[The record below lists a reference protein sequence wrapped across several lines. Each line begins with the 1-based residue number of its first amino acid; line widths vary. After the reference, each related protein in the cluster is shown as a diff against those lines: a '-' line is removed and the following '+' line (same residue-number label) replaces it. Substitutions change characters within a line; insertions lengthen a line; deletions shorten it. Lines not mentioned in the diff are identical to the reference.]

1 MTKIKFSDEN
11 IHQSDLK
18 NVEGVAYSGG
28 PVRQYWSDFPI
39 YVDLEGMEIQN
50 QIPILF
56 SHYNS
61 PTSRLGEATIENNK
75 KTLVFNGVIDTD
87 GDELAQEIVRKGIKI
102 DWQVSIGADVLAMEE
117 LRDGETIEVNGNNVT
132 GPVTIVKKSLLREI
146 SVVAV
151 GADSDTNMK
160 IMASLDLNK
169 KGKNVME
176 NIENAKNKELEKIK
190 ELKQIAAEYPDILE
204 KAIKFDWTKEQTE
217 ETVKTIQD
225 FKKQHDA
232 TMGNI
237 IVHSGHDV
245 SEKTLEAA
253 LSLSAG
259 ISAETIAKDCGAKEL
274 EFAEKNLRGFGIRD
288 LFMKCAEKNAS
299 YIPGSFSNETIRAGY
314 SNAQI
319 TGILSNVANKR
330 ALQAFNMQES
340 IAEKVCS
347 AGDLNDFKVSERYRL
362 NEVGDL
368 DVVPDGGEIKS
379 GVLTE
384 DRATNQLRTYGKL
397 FTLTRQMIYNDDLGE
412 FLKIPVAMGMKA
424 KKKIDQVFFTR
435 LLENPAQGDTE
446 NLFSTAHKNYM
457 NGADSALS
465 VESLEKLIGMFMDQT
480 DSAGDPIDVSPKYLI
495 VPTAL
500 YALAQRLTMSQYLIG
515 TTTKAVPALNVLA
528 NYNIQVIASPYLSNT
543 KYTNASAKGF
553 YLFADPAQVDT
564 FEIGYFRGNRT
575 PIVEQGETDFNTL
588 GTAFRVYFDFGIR
601 EQDFRGMAFSK
612 GEA

>member
-28 PVRQYWSDFPI
+28 PVRQNWSDFPI

-160 IMASLDLNK
+160 IMALLDLK
-169 KGKNVME
+169 KKRKNVMG
-176 NIENAKNKELEKIK
+176 NIEDAKNKELEKIK

-204 KAIKFDWTKEQTE
+204 KAIKFDWSKEQTE

-288 LFMKCAEKNAS
+288 LFIKCAEKNSS
-299 YIPGSFSNETIRAGY
+299 YVAGSFSNETIRAGY
-314 SNAQI
+314 STAQI

-384 DRATNQLRTYGKL
+384 DRATNQLQTYGKM

-446 NLFSTAHKNYM
+446 NLFSAAHKNYM

-515 TTTKAVPALNVLA
+515 TTAKAVPALNVLA

-543 KYTNASAKGF
+543 KYTNASATGF

>member
-259 ISAETIAKDCGAKEL
+259 ISAETIAKDCGAQEL

-288 LFMKCAEKNAS
+288 LFIKCAEKNSS
-299 YIPGSFSNETIRAGY
+299 YVAGSFSNETIRAGY
-314 SNAQI
+314 STAKI

-362 NEVGDL
+362 NEGGDL
-368 DVVPDGGEIKS
+368 DVVTDGGKIKS

-384 DRATNQLRTYGKL
+384 DRATNQLKTYGKL

-515 TTTKAVPALNVLA
+515 TTTKAVPALNVLS

-543 KYTNASAKGF
+543 KYTNASSTGF

-612 GEA
+612 GAA

>member
-18 NVEGVAYSGG
+18 NVEGIAYSGG
-28 PVRQYWSDFPI
+28 PVLQDWSDFPI

-61 PTSRLGEATIENNK
+61 PNSRMGEATIENNK
-75 KTLVFNGVIDTD
+75 KTLVFKGVIDTEE
-87 GDELAQEIVRKGIKI
+87 DELAQEIVRKGIKI

-151 GADSDTNMK
+151 GADADTNMK

-169 KGKNVME
+169 KGKKVME
-176 NIENAKNKELEKIK
+176 NIENAKDKELEKIK

-259 ISAETIAKDCGAKEL
+259 ISAETIAKDCGAQEL
-274 EFAEKNLRGFGIRD
+274 EFSEKNLRGFGIRD

-314 SNAQI
+314 STAQI

-347 AGDLNDFKVSERYRL
+347 AGDLNDFKVAERYRL

-384 DRATNQLRTYGKL
+384 DRATNQLKTYGKL

-515 TTTKAVPALNVLA
+515 TTTKAVPALNVLS

-543 KYTNASAKGF
+543 KYTNASSTGF

-612 GEA
+612 GAA

>member
-1 MTKIKFSDEN
+1 M
-11 IHQSDLK
+11 
-18 NVEGVAYSGG
+18 
-28 PVRQYWSDFPI
+28 
-39 YVDLEGMEIQN
+39 
-50 QIPILF
+50 
-56 SHYNS
+56 
-61 PTSRLGEATIENNK
+61 GEATIENNK
-75 KTLVFNGVIDTD
+75 KTLVFKGVIDTEE
-87 GDELAQEIVRKGIKI
+87 DELAQEIVRKGIKI

-151 GADSDTNMK
+151 GADADTNMK

-259 ISAETIAKDCGAKEL
+259 ISAETIAKDCGAQEL

-314 SNAQI
+314 STAQI

-384 DRATNQLRTYGKL
+384 DRATNQLKTYGKL

-465 VESLEKLIGMFMDQT
+465 VESLEKMIGMFMDQT

-515 TTTKAVPALNVLA
+515 TTTKAVPALNVLS

-543 KYTNASAKGF
+543 KYTNASSTGF

-612 GEA
+612 GAA

>member
-1 MTKIKFSDEN
+1 MNEIKFQEET
-11 IHQSDLK
+11 IQTGDLK
-18 NVEGVAYSGG
+18 HVEGIAYSGG
-28 PVRQYWSDFPI
+28 AVTQYWSERPI
-39 YVDLEGMEIQN
+39 YIDIAGMEIAK

-56 SHYNS
+56 SHENS
-61 PTSRLGEATIENNK
+61 PSARIGEAEIT
-75 KTLVFNGVIDTD
+75 KTGNALEFKGVIDAG
-87 GDELAQEIVRKGIKI
+87 GDERAYEVVKKGLKI
-102 DWQVSIGADVLAMEE
+102 DWQVSIGAEVRSAKRIESE
-117 LRDGETIEVNGNNVT
+117 ETIEVNGQTVQGPALIVT
-132 GPVTIVKKSLLREI
+132 ESLLREI

-151 GADSDTNMK
+151 GADAETNMK
-160 IMASLDLNK
+160 IVASLNFNENK
-169 KGKNVME
+169 GLKMDKSE
-176 NIENAKNKELEKIK
+176 EKTKELERIK
-190 ELKQIAAEYPDILE
+190 AVKQVAAEYPDVLE
-204 KAIKFDWTKEQTE
+204 KAIKNDWTKEQTE
-217 ETVKTIQD
+217 QTVNAIQE
-225 FKKQHDA
+225 FKKQHEVTA
-232 TMGNI
+232 GNV

-314 SNAQI
+314 STAQI
-319 TGILSNVANKR
+319 PGILSNVANKR

-347 AGDLNDFKVSERYRL
+347 VGDLNDFKVSERYRL

-368 DVVPDGGEIKS
+368 DVIPDGGEIKN

-384 DRATNQLRTYGKL
+384 DRATNQLQTYGKM

-435 LLENPAQGDTE
+435 LLENPEQGDAE
-446 NLFSTAHKNYM
+446 DLFSEAHKNYM
-457 NGADSALS
+457 DGADSALS

-515 TTTKAVPALNVLA
+515 TTAKAVPALNVLS
-528 NYNIQVIASPYLSNT
+528 NYNIQVIASPYLANT
-543 KYTNASAKGF
+543 KYTNASATGF

-612 GEA
+612 GIA

>member
-28 PVRQYWSDFPI
+28 PVRQSWSDFPI

-61 PTSRLGEATIENNK
+61 PTSRMGEATIENNK
-75 KTLVFNGVIDTD
+75 KTLVFKGVIDTEE
-87 GDELAQEIVRKGIKI
+87 DELAQEIVRKGIKI

-117 LRDGETIEVNGNNVT
+117 LLDGETIEVNGNNVT

-232 TMGNI
+232 TMSNI

-245 SEKTLEAA
+245 NEKTLEAA

-259 ISAETIAKDCGAKEL
+259 IEKDTIAKDCGTQEL
-274 EFAEKNLRGFGIRD
+274 EFAEKNLHGFGIRD
-288 LFMKCAEKNAS
+288 LFIKCAEKNSS
-299 YIPGSFSNETIRAGY
+299 YVAGSFSNETIRAGY
-314 SNAQI
+314 STAKI

-384 DRATNQLRTYGKL
+384 DRATNQLKTYGKL

-515 TTTKAVPALNVLA
+515 TTTKAVPALNVLS

-612 GEA
+612 GAA

>member
-61 PTSRLGEATIENNK
+61 PTSRIGEATIENNK
-75 KTLVFNGVIDTD
+75 KTLVFKGVIDTE
-87 GDELAQEIVRKGIKI
+87 GDERAQEIVRKGIKI

-117 LRDGETIEVNGNNVT
+117 LREGETIEVNGNNVT

-151 GADSDTNMK
+151 GADADTNMK
-160 IMASLDLNK
+160 IMASLDLSK

-176 NIENAKNKELEKIK
+176 NIENTKNKELEKIK

-217 ETVKTIQD
+217 ETVKTIQN

-245 SEKTLEAA
+245 NEKTLEAA

-259 ISAETIAKDCGAKEL
+259 IEKDTIAKDCGAQEL

-288 LFMKCAEKNAS
+288 LFITCAEKNSS
-299 YIPGSFSNETIRAGY
+299 YVSGSFSNETIRAGY
-314 SNAQI
+314 STAKI
-319 TGILSNVANKR
+319 PGILSNVANKR
-330 ALQAFNMQES
+330 AIQAFNMQES

-384 DRATNQLRTYGKL
+384 DRATNQLKTYGKL

-515 TTTKAVPALNVLA
+515 TTTKAVPALNVLS

-543 KYTNASAKGF
+543 KYTNASATGF

-612 GEA
+612 GAA

>member
-1 MTKIKFSDEN
+1 
-11 IHQSDLK
+11 
-18 NVEGVAYSGG
+18 
-28 PVRQYWSDFPI
+28 
-39 YVDLEGMEIQN
+39 
-50 QIPILF
+50 
-56 SHYNS
+56 
-61 PTSRLGEATIENNK
+61 
-75 KTLVFNGVIDTD
+75 
-87 GDELAQEIVRKGIKI
+87 
-102 DWQVSIGADVLAMEE
+102 MEE

-151 GADSDTNMK
+151 GADADTNMK

-232 TMGNI
+232 TMSNI

-259 ISAETIAKDCGAKEL
+259 ISAETIAKDCGEKEL

-314 SNAQI
+314 STAKI

-384 DRATNQLRTYGKL
+384 DRATNQLQTYGKL

-515 TTTKAVPALNVLA
+515 TTAKAVPALNVLS

-543 KYTNASAKGF
+543 KYTNASATGF

-612 GEA
+612 GAA